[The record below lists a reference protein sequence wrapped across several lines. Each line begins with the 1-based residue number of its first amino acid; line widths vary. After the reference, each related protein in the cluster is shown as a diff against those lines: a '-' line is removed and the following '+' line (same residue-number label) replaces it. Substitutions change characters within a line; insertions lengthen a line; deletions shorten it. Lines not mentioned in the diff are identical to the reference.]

1 MYAAQLKSTK
11 QSRDVEKLVKCSAK
25 VLMLRQLVKESLTV
39 RVRCKPAQPEILE
52 EFIFLAMISLELP
65 DFDVIFSILWLFLVM
80 KPIAEQAT
88 QLIAKICVRLATASQ
103 RWKRHTVKV

>member
-1 MYAAQLKSTK
+1 
-11 QSRDVEKLVKCSAK
+11 
-25 VLMLRQLVKESLTV
+25 
-39 RVRCKPAQPEILE
+39 
-52 EFIFLAMISLELP
+52 LELP
-65 DFDVIFSILWLFLVM
+65 DFNVIFSILWLFLVM